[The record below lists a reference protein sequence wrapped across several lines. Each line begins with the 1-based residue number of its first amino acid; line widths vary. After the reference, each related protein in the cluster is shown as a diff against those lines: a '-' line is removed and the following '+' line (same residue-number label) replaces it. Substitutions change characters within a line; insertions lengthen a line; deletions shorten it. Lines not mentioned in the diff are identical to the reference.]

1 MTHRILFTIIIFSLA
16 HIGLRAQTA
25 SRKSVQAVGD
35 KSFASKNYYDALSK
49 YQELLEFDPKNI
61 EYLYKASEAARLH
74 GAYTLAAGYLDSIWV
89 HEKSSQYPRTGFYRG
104 QMAQARCDYQA
115 AIAAYKSFLSE
126 YGDVDTFL
134 SSLAAKEIDACEW
147 ADTQMDKS
155 AKGVSIQNMGS
166 GVNTNYSE
174 FAPAV
179 RFQKFYFSSNR
190 FENKLNEFIP
200 KRTLSGALELKNDS
214 AVVELNEFNV
224 LFPGK
229 SLGNLSFSASGEKL
243 VFTVCE
249 DVNDYDKRCELY
261 FLKIDSQG
269 VWGSPARLPE
279 HINMSGFTHTQPCL
293 VMDPVTGLERMF
305 FVSDRPGG
313 KGGLDI
319 WYLSISDEEIWSE
332 PINLTS
338 INTAQDEITPY
349 FHGHSNT
356 LYFSSRG
363 YLGLG
368 GFDIYSSTPNS
379 RFIWSTPVNLGAP
392 FNSCLDDLY
401 FMKAGDN
408 KTAYLSSNR
417 TGSKFLDD
425 ANQACCLDLYKLNI
439 PPCDIK
445 LKVLVFDAATRQELN
460 GATVYLYNLKDPDS
474 APIEITNL
482 NTNLFD
488 FPINCEKEYMIVASR
503 PEYLPDT
510 VRFMSGKPGEFE
522 EIIKKLYLTPKNVSL
537 DVLTFDRQSGLDLN
551 GTTVSLIDLTDSTRV
566 PVVITNLNTNLSQF
580 KLDRCHKYKL
590 VAEKEDYAPA
600 TMEFEIGCQEFG
612 KLTKNLFLD
621 RILYS
626 FLPLALFYDND
637 RPNPRTMD
645 TITKLSYS
653 ATFESYYPRKAEF
666 MNKFGRLFPT
676 GQGDSMRFRVNR
688 FFEDSVRGG
697 HERLQKFLSILEEE
711 LASGKKYEIFLKGYA
726 SPLASNHYNYHLSQ
740 RRIESV
746 KNEFYRYKNG
756 ALKKFISSGLLKI
769 SEKPFGE
776 EAAPSG
782 ISDDLKDPKSI
793 YGLRASRERRVEII
807 EIKE

>member
-1 MTHRILFTIIIFSLA
+1 
-16 HIGLRAQTA
+16 
-25 SRKSVQAVGD
+25 
-35 KSFASKNYYDALSK
+35 
-49 YQELLEFDPKNI
+49 
-61 EYLYKASEAARLH
+61 
-74 GAYTLAAGYLDSIWV
+74 
-89 HEKSSQYPRTGFYRG
+89 
-104 QMAQARCDYQA
+104 
-115 AIAAYKSFLSE
+115 
-126 YGDVDTFL
+126 
-134 SSLAAKEIDACEW
+134 
-147 ADTQMDKS
+147 
-155 AKGVSIQNMGS
+155 
-166 GVNTNYSE
+166 
-174 FAPAV
+174 
-179 RFQKFYFSSNR
+179 
-190 FENKLNEFIP
+190 
-200 KRTLSGALELKNDS
+200 LKD
-214 AVVELNEFNV
+214 FNA

-229 SLGNLSFSASGEKL
+229 SVGNMSFSPSGGKM

-249 DVNDYDKRCELY
+249 DLNDYDKRCELY
-261 FLKIDSQG
+261 FVKIDSQG
-269 VWGSPARLPE
+269 VWGPPVKLPE
-279 HINMSGFTHTQPCL
+279 HINLSGFTNTQPCL

-313 KGGLDI
+313 KGAMDI
-319 WYLSISDEEIWSE
+319 WYLSISSDDVWSE

-349 FHGHSNT
+349 FHSHSNT

-379 RFIWSTPVNLGAP
+379 RFVWSTPVNLGAP

-401 FMKAGDN
+401 FLKGGDN
-408 KTAYLSSNR
+408 KTAFLSSNR

-445 LKVLVFDAATRQELN
+445 LKVMVFDAATHKDLN

-474 APIEITNL
+474 APIEITSL

-488 FPINCEKEYMIVASR
+488 FPINCEKEYMIVATK

-522 EIIKKLYLTPKNVSL
+522 EIIKKLFLTPKHVSL
-537 DVLTFDRQSGLDLN
+537 DVFTFDRQSGLDLN
-551 GTTVSLIDLTDSTRV
+551 GTTVSLIDLTDTTRA

-580 KLDRCHKYKL
+580 KLDRCHKYRL
-590 VAEKEDYAPA
+590 VAEKEDYASA
-600 TMEFEIGCQEFG
+600 TMDLEVGCNEIG
-612 KLTKNLFLD
+612 KLSRKLYLD

-637 RPNPRTMD
+637 RPNPRTLD

-653 ATFESYYPRKAEF
+653 ATFETYYPRKIEF
-666 MNKFGRLFPT
+666 MNRFGRLFPA
-676 GQGDSMRFRVNR
+676 GQKDTMRFRVNR

-746 KNEFYRYKNG
+746 KNEFYRYKG
-756 ALKKFISSGLLKI
+756 GVLLKFITSGLLKI